1 MEIED
6 KDQNVALV
14 TGSSTGIGF
23 ETSLALA
30 RSGYKTY
37 ATMRDTSRKYPLK
50 RIADNED
57 LSLEIIELDVNNAKS
72 VTRAVRQI
80 LAKNNRI
87 NILVNNAGYGLFG
100 ALEDISMKETKRQF
114 ETNLFGTIRTLKEVL
129 PKMREQRSGII
140 INITS
145 IAGLVGIPA
154 ECMYC
159 SSKFALEGLSE
170 SISYE
175 LQPYG
180 IKVILIEPGVIAT
193 NFVPNICYPDMTKPK
208 SPRTEIPL
216 GSGTQQFEQNN
227 ENVYRDSKVTS
238 YYSKTVDSFLAHYYN
253 AMAHAPSPTL
263 VSRVIIESINK
274 AISSPNSQCFFRYTV
289 GEDSKSLESAR
300 KYMSDSQFH
309 EYVTKRM
316 LENAET

>member
-1 MEIED
+1 MEIGNENQD
-6 KDQNVALV
+6 IALV
-14 TGSSTGIGF
+14 TGCSTGIGF
-23 ETSLALA
+23 ETALTLA
-30 RSGYKTY
+30 RNGYQTY
-37 ATMRDTSRKYPLK
+37 ATMRDTSRGYPLK
-50 RIADNED
+50 RIIDKEG
-57 LSLEIIELDVNNAKS
+57 LSIEIIGLDVNYAKS
-72 VTRAVRQI
+72 VRQTVQHI
-80 LAKNNRI
+80 VAENDRI
-87 NILVNNAGYGLFG
+87 NVLVNNAGYGLFG
-100 ALEDISMKETKRQF
+100 ALEDITMKQIKRQF
-114 ETNLFGTIRTLKEVL
+114 ETNFFGAIRTIKQVL
-129 PKMREQRSGII
+129 PTMRKQRSGII

-145 IAGLVGIPA
+145 IAGVVGIPG
-154 ECMYC
+154 ESIYS

-180 IKVILIEPGVIAT
+180 VKVILIEPGVVAT
-193 NFVPNICYPDMTKPK
+193 NFVPNICYPDITKPK

-216 GSGTQQFEQNN
+216 ESGIQQFEHNN

-263 VSRVIIESINK
+263 VSRVIMESINK
-274 AISSPNSQCFFRYTV
+274 AMSSPNSQCFFRETV

-316 LENAET
+316 LKNAET